1 MSDEVTRVIITDKDE
16 ADIEREVID
25 SDLCKHFTEK
35 EPFYI
40 ILFLQVLELCFD
52 KIRER
57 SRMQLVADIL
67 KDDNND

>member
-1 MSDEVTRVIITDKDE
+1 MSDEVTRVIITEKDE
-16 ADIEREVID
+16 ADIEREVLD

-35 EPFYI
+35 EPFYL

-52 KIRER
+52 KIKEH

-67 KDDNND
+67 KGDNDD